1 MPGHGQRHALLSL
14 VLRIETRGPA
24 RERGRQQGE
33 QCRVLAEG
41 WLRRVLA
48 GLASQQR
55 APSWDAL
62 VESLGRSARRWADQW
77 AAVFPD
83 GLEECR
89 GIAAGLGWDEDLYLA
104 ALCHHRLSGELPQCT
119 LVGRRENG
127 SGRFGKTDDIERRQ
141 LGLNLLEISRPDDGH
156 DHGHFHFAG
165 TPWTVAGVNRP
176 GLAMGMTGIP
186 GPMKEEDG
194 LFSLMALHTVLPA
207 CADVGEAIEHLR
219 DLPVNAYGF
228 SLMLG
233 DPEGRLALVEK
244 TGSGMTVVEAEDGR
258 PLGHTNHILDA
269 EFARRNPAQ
278 SPAIDANGRRRLDNA
293 LRLAREGIGI
303 ERILA
308 DRSAA
313 GAVCQQGEDGLH
325 TDFAVLFEP
334 VERRLRLWA
343 GPPAL
348 VEPAEFD
355 VERLLA

>member
-1 MPGHGQRHALLSL
+1 MLW
-14 VLRIETRGPA
+14 IETRGGA
-24 RERGRQQGE
+24 WERGRQQGE
-33 QCRVLAEG
+33 QSRRLAEG
-41 WLRRVLA
+41 WLRSSLSRMA
-48 GLASQQR
+48 AQQG
-55 APSWDAL
+55 ACSWGAL
-62 VESLGRSARRWADQW
+62 VGAVAGRVRRWIDQW
-77 AAVFPD
+77 EAVYPA
-83 GLEECR
+83 GVEECR
-89 GIAAGLGWDEDLYLA
+89 GIAAGLDWDEDLYLA
-104 ALCHHRLSGELPQCT
+104 ALCHHRLSGGLPQCT
-119 LVGRRENG
+119 LVGRRWNG
-127 SGRFGKTDDIERRQ
+127 CARFGKTDDIERHQ

-156 DHGHFHFAG
+156 DHAHFHFAA

-194 LFSLMALHTVLPA
+194 LFSLMALRTVLPA
-207 CADVGEAIEHLR
+207 CADVGEALRHLR

-233 DPEGRLALVEK
+233 DRSGRLALVEK
-244 TGSGMTVVEAEDGR
+244 TGAGMTVVEAEDGR

-269 EFARRNPAQ
+269 GFARRNPAQ
-278 SPAIDANGRRRLDNA
+278 SEPIGANGRRRLDNA
-293 LRLAREGIGI
+293 LRLAREGVAI

-334 VERRLRLWA
+334 VERRLRLWS

-348 VEPAEFD
+348 VEPAGYD
-355 VERLLA
+355 IDRLLA

>member
-1 MPGHGQRHALLSL
+1 MLH
-14 VLRIETRGPA
+14 IETRGPA
-24 RERGRQQGE
+24 WDRGRQQGE
-33 QCRVLAEG
+33 QSRGLAEG
-41 WLRRVLA
+41 RLRAALARLAAQHKASSWSALAQALGGRVRRWID
-48 GLASQQR
+48 Q
-55 APSWDAL
+55 WDA
-62 VESLGRSARRWADQW
+62 VYPAG
-77 AAVFPD
+77 V
-83 GLEECR
+83 EECL

-127 SGRFGKTDDIERRQ
+127 SVSFGKTDDIERHQ
-141 LGLNLLEISRPDDGH
+141 LGLNLLEISRPDDGY
-156 DHGHFHFAG
+156 DHGHFHFAA

-176 GLAMGMTGIP
+176 GLTMGMTGIP

-207 CADVGEAIEHLR
+207 CANVGEALEHLR
-219 DLPVNAYGF
+219 ALPVNAYGF

-233 DPEGRLALVEK
+233 DAEGRLALVEK
-244 TGSGMTVVEAEDGR
+244 TGAGMTVVEAEDDR
-258 PLGHTNHILDA
+258 PLGHTNHVLDA
-269 EFARRNPAQ
+269 DFARRNPAQ

-293 LRLAREGIGI
+293 LRLAREGAGI

-313 GAVCQQGEDGLH
+313 GAICQQGEDGLH

-334 VERRLRLWA
+334 VERRLHLWT

-348 VEPAEFD
+348 VEPAGYDLEG
-355 VERLLA
+355 LLA

>member
-1 MPGHGQRHALLSL
+1 MLT
-14 VLRIETRGPA
+14 IETRGPA
-24 RERGRQQGE
+24 RDRGRQQGE
-33 QCRVLAEG
+33 QCRALAEG

-48 GLASQQR
+48 GLAAQQR

-62 VESLGRSARRWADQW
+62 VEALGRNARRWTDQW
-77 AAVFPD
+77 AAVYPA
-83 GLEECR
+83 GAEECR
-89 GIAAGLGWDEDLYLA
+89 GIAAGLGWEEDLYLA
-104 ALCHHRLSGELPQCT
+104 ALCHHRLSGQLPQCT
-119 LVGRRENG
+119 LVGRRQNG
-127 SGRFGKTDDIERRQ
+127 SARFGKTDDIERHQ
-141 LGLNLLEISRPDDGH
+141 LGLNLLEISRPEDGH

-165 TPWTVAGVNRP
+165 TPWTVAGFNRP

-233 DPEGRLALVEK
+233 DGSGRLALVEK
-244 TGSGMTVVEAEDGR
+244 TGAGMTVVEAEDGR
-258 PLGHTNHILDA
+258 PLGHTNHILNA
-269 EFARRNPAQ
+269 EFARRNPPQ
-278 SPAIDANGRRRLDNA
+278 SAAIDANGRRRLDNA
-293 LRLAREGIGI
+293 LRLAREGTAI

-308 DRSAA
+308 DRCPV

-334 VERRLRLWA
+334 VERRLRLWS

-348 VEPAEFD
+348 VESREYDFG
-355 VERLLA
+355 RLLA